1 MVFDWKGQ
9 LIQST
14 LLGVSPNEKGENWTF
29 ILYWLIFCLLYLL
42 QLTKWKVRIRNHE
55 KLQYLLPI
63 YDFKSFEFHLMR
75 RQYATKIGGSR
86 WPSLPVPQDIENFH
100 CERPPTQTRHM
111 QSRGWWRLQL
121 AWQLM
126 CKTRDAHVVFVPIK
140 GHVSS
145 FNPECLGFQRVSAQ
159 FHIVNQ
165 GVRKCLTFNCP
176 SLFYPSF
183 LILTQCAYHF
193 FSCHPAARKMTVFT
207 VYKSL
212 WQGKVNSTIQNWV
225 HCATSVPL

>member
-1 MVFDWKGQ
+1 MFTVPASTYKMKG
-9 LIQST
+9 
-14 LLGVSPNEKGENWTF
+14 PNPKS
-29 ILYWLIFCLLYLL
+29 
-42 QLTKWKVRIRNHE
+42 WKVAVPPAN
-55 KLQYLLPI
+55 LW
-63 YDFKSFEFHLMR
+63 FKSFEFHLMR

-193 FSCHPAARKMTVFT
+193 FSCHPAARKMTLFT